1 MKSTSLLA
9 RRWRLSALAVSL
21 LVVVSVATGLTQ
33 LKLDNSFE
41 IWFPEDDPG
50 LVTYQRFLDDYGND
64 EAIVVGIELPEQSAL
79 TQPRLEQLWS
89 LTNALNATAGV
100 AHVQALSEGL
110 VEALA
115 DPFVEADIVAPFVD
129 ADSSAYRLFI
139 WLDRDDQLDARR
151 RGILASV
158 RAAADTAFPDH
169 RGVRLAGTGVILNA
183 LNDATMSE
191 SAVLLPISYLVVLSI
206 VWLVTRKAAWVG
218 MAVCAVAAANV
229 VTFGVMGLT
238 GRPITTISMALAPL
252 ILVIVACNTLH
263 LARSGISR
271 RAVLVPI
278 LFSGLTSAAGF
289 SSLATAEMAITRDY
303 GLFAALGI
311 VAGTLFSLVGA
322 SFVSRSVSTGVSA
335 GNRGAAESGFTGR
348 LVVAATERW
357 PTVLI
362 LSLIVALGAGWF
374 ARNLTVDTDPLGFLS
389 PTHPVQVDHTAL
401 EARFGPYLPMEFVL
415 TRKAGW
421 DSSDH
426 DTLAAVI
433 GLQRAV
439 ERLPE
444 VASSYSY
451 ADQVLAEAYL
461 SEYALVSPGGL
472 RWLDDS
478 ARHLRISFLVEAGTA
493 GSLRDL
499 SAAII
504 ELAPVPA
511 DTELVATGY
520 LPMYGRLVDR
530 LMVDQAHSLGIAVLV
545 IFTLVGLLFRD
556 VSLMAA
562 SALANLP
569 IVLILAALMTRFSI
583 PLDVATITVAP
594 ALLGLI
600 VDDTIHFLYAYRSRC
615 RAGATALAAVAGSG
629 AAVGSTLALTT
640 LTLALG
646 FAVLGFADIA
656 IVSSTGM
663 LMAVGV
669 VIALLADLVLLP
681 ATLVAFHPLMA
692 GTSGRCS
699 SSTSHPMAE
708 ER

>member
-21 LVVVSVATGLTQ
+21 LAVVSVATGLTQ

-64 EAIVVGIELPEQSAL
+64 EAIVLGIELPEQSAL
-79 TQPRLEQLWS
+79 TRPRLEQLWS
-89 LTNALNATAGV
+89 LRNALNALAGV

-115 DPFVEADIVAPFVD
+115 DPFVEPDIAAPFVD
-129 ADSSAYRLFI
+129 SGLRAYRLVI
-139 WLDRDDQLDARR
+139 WLDQDDQLDARR
-151 RGILASV
+151 PGILASV
-158 RAAADTAFPDH
+158 RTAADMAFPDH

-183 LNDATMSE
+183 LNDATISE
-191 SAVLLPISYLVVLSI
+191 SAILLPLSYLVVLSI
-206 VWLVTRKAAWVG
+206 VWLVTRNAAWVG
-218 MAVCAVAAANV
+218 VAICAVAAANV

-311 VAGTLFSLVGA
+311 VAATLFSLVGA
-322 SFVSRSVSTGVSA
+322 SFVSVGVRA
-335 GNRGAAESGFTGR
+335 QDRGAAESRFTER
-348 LVVAATERW
+348 LVVAAAEHW
-357 PTVLI
+357 PAVLI
-362 LSLIVALGAGWF
+362 LGLVVALGAGWF

-401 EARFGPYLPMEFVL
+401 EARFGPYLPMEFLL
-415 TRKAGW
+415 TREDGW

-426 DTLAAVI
+426 DTLTAVI

-499 SAAII
+499 GAAII
-504 ELAPVPA
+504 ELAPVPV

-545 IFTLVGLLFRD
+545 IFTLVAVLFRD

-562 SALANLP
+562 SVLANLP
-569 IVLILAALMTRFSI
+569 IVLVLAALMTRFSV

-615 RAGATALAAVAGSG
+615 RAGATASEAVAGSG

-640 LTLALG
+640 LALALG

-681 ATLVAFHPLMA
+681 ATLVAFHALMA

-699 SSTSHPMAE
+699 SRSP
-708 ER
+708 R